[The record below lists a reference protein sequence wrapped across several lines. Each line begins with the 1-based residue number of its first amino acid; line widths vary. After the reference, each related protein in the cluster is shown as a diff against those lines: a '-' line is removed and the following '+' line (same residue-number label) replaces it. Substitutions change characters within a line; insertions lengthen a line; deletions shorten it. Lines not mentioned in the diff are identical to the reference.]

1 MPYSYDDTDLLIS
14 QAHRGTENQEDLE
27 EHQRKNHKG
36 LRPIFAQFT
45 NWEVTEEIRNK
56 IVMLNAKKQTKVVVK
71 PDVSKRSY
79 HTKEQCPKK
88 MRPTF
93 KQSK

>member
-1 MPYSYDDTDLLIS
+1 MMTQTCLVGL
-14 QAHRGTENQEDLE
+14 TEEQKIKKI
-27 EHQRKNHKG
+27 QKNIKEKIIKASG
-36 LRPIFAQFT
+36 QFT
-45 NWEVTEEIRNK
+45 NWGVTEEIRNK
-56 IVMLNAKKQTKVVVK
+56 IVRLNANKKTKVVVK

-93 KQSK
+93 KQSR